1 MEHKKKDAAQDVM
14 NLYNKMKEEEAT
26 EDGKSEINATI
37 EEIES
42 AKVALA
48 SAKKELA
55 NANHVLEKTRIK
67 LTEVHGSTVLIL
79 DGIAKAIT
87 LAKETKIKVGL
98 DDNGLAQLNE
108 RNNTAITA
116 FKQALDGHEKR
127 INALFAYQQKELK
140 RIRNIEEGAYF
151 NGKTYAWMF
160 GLTFIAWLIIFVEIT
175 LWICFKLG

>member
-1 MEHKKKDAAQDVM
+1 MERKKKDAAQDVM

-42 AKVALA
+42 AKAALA
-48 SAKKELA
+48 SVKEELA

-67 LTEVHGSTVLIL
+67 LTEIHGSTVLIL
-79 DGIAKAIT
+79 NGIVKAIT
-87 LAKETKIKVGL
+87 LVENMKIKVGL
-98 DDNGLAQLNE
+98 DDNGLAQLDE

-116 FKQALDGHEKR
+116 FKQALDSHEKR
-127 INALFAYQQKELK
+127 INALFAHQQKELK
-140 RIRNIEEGAYF
+140 RIRDIEEGAYF

-160 GLTFIAWLIIFVEIT
+160 GLTFIACLIIFVEIT